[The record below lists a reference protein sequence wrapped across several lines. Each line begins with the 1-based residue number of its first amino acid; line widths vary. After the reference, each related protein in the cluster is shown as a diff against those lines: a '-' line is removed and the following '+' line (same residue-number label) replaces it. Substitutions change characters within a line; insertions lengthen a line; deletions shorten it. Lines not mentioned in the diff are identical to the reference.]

1 LKPVLAANKEADM
14 RTSKRDYSVFD
25 KFNFERKPVGIKFLL
40 NRPEGLNKLDTE
52 LAFCEMFR
60 KAQESSPFYAEQGNF
75 ACMGSLLLGM
85 KDPEPFF
92 ESGEIGASDGI
103 YQEARANRRIY
114 QYIPRLA
121 KNTVR
126 YVAFSPVDELSFEP
140 DIIVFTAGVSQ
151 AEILLRALS
160 YSTGKLLTTR
170 TTPAIMCA
178 WLFVHPFVSGEANYS
193 VTGLGYGMKARK
205 VFPEGLMLI
214 SVPYDLLPALTENL
228 REMEWDLPAYR
239 LSDDERNSY
248 FQKATEEI
256 IRRYQDG

>member
-1 LKPVLAANKEADM
+1 M
-14 RTSKRDYSVFD
+14 RTSKRDYSAFD

-40 NRPEGLNKLDTE
+40 NRPDGIKKLDAG

-60 KAQESSPFYAEQGNF
+60 KAQESPPFYAEKDNF

-114 QYIPRLA
+114 QFIPRLA

-126 YVAFSPVDELSFEP
+126 YVAFSPVDTLTFEP
-140 DIIVFTAGVSQ
+140 DIIVFTASVSQ

-205 VFPEGLMLI
+205 VFPEGLMLV
-214 SVPYDLLPALTENL
+214 SVPYDLLPALTVNL
-228 REMEWDLPAYR
+228 QEMEWELPAYK
-239 LSDDERNSY
+239 LSEDEKNNY
-248 FQKATEEI
+248 FKKATEEI
-256 IRRYQDG
+256 MQRYQDS